1 MNTTKLKKT
10 LEKRVNVVF
19 DQFVDW
25 FDVVG
30 VLGLD
35 VATRDFG
42 SGSTCS
48 LISESSFELD
58 SHLRNNLLCGL
69 VFVKVDSDPSN
80 VITMEDTG
88 TT

>member
-30 VLGLD
+30 VLG
-35 VATRDFG
+35 VAAHAV
-42 SGSTCS
+42 S
-48 LISESSFELD
+48 LARVAL
-58 SHLRNNLLCGL
+58 NLTAILETIF
-69 VFVKVDSDPSN
+69 FVDWSLSK
-80 VITMEDTG
+80 
-88 TT
+88 